1 MAFDLTAVLRLNS
14 AQFRR
19 GMQDAR
25 RSMSGMRSGVS
36 EVAKHL
42 GLLAGAAGAVGV
54 AFSSVNKAMD
64 FESQMSSIKAL
75 MGNTGNINEQMK
87 QMQKLALDMGA
98 KTKYSALEAAQGI
111 EELIK
116 AGLSPATVKAGGLEA
131 ALTLATAGG
140 LDLAEAA
147 EIMSTSLNSF
157 SKDGMKASDAA
168 NILAGAANAS
178 ATDVHDLK
186 YSLSSVAA
194 VASGAGLS
202 LKDTTTALGVL
213 ANKGLKGSDAG
224 TSLKSML
231 LQLQPTTKKTAK
243 LFELLGLET
252 EKNGNAFYD
261 SKDKIKSMAEIAQVL
276 HDKFKSL
283 TDGQRQVAFKEA
295 FGTDA
300 IRAANILYEAGAKGI
315 KNFQTEMSKVTALS
329 VAKDKMNNAAGA
341 VEQFKGALETLQI
354 SVLLPLMPVI
364 KDAANKFADWV
375 AKLKPEQIK
384 SWGNQIKEAGQ
395 KALNLAKFIH
405 DNWVPI
411 RETIIGITVAIAV
424 FRAGWATLMIIGTI
438 TKLIQAY
445 RAGTMLATI
454 AQMGFNEAL
463 FANPIG
469 LIILALA
476 ALVGIIVVVVR
487 NWETVKAKT
496 VEFWNTIKNNPIA
509 WLVAGP
515 LMALITAAVKL
526 YQNWDTVKIKFGQ
539 VWDSIKSGA
548 ASAVNTVISGINAM
562 IRVIN
567 KIPGV
572 NVPIVPKVYWGN
584 TKVDNGGEGV
594 GGTGAVSGAY
604 LHGRNSR
611 VSATNASNSQP
622 VFGRHANG
630 LSNVP
635 YNGYMARLHKG
646 ERILTPEEAQ
656 AYGKGGNTY
665 NFGGIH
671 LHGTGSTE
679 KDADRLLDI
688 IARKIEAAGGAG
700 A

>member
-1 MAFDLTAVLRLNS
+1 M
-14 AQFRR
+14 
-19 GMQDAR
+19 
-25 RSMSGMRSGVS
+25 
-36 EVAKHL
+36 AKHL

-64 FESQMSSIKAL
+64 FESQMSTIKAL
-75 MGNTGNINEQMK
+75 TGATNEQMA

-98 KTKYSALEAAQGI
+98 KTKYSALEAAKGI
-111 EELIK
+111 EELLK
-116 AGLSPATVKAGGLEA
+116 AGITPATVKAGGLEA
-131 ALTLATAGG
+131 ALNLATAGG

-168 NILAGAANAS
+168 NILAGTANAS

-186 YSLSSVAA
+186 YSLSAVAA

-202 LKDTTTALGVL
+202 MKDTSIALGVL

-243 LFELLGLET
+243 LFEVLGLET

-261 SKDKIKSMAEIAQVL
+261 AKGNIKSMADIAQVL
-276 HDKFKSL
+276 HDKFKNL
-283 TDGQRQVAFKEA
+283 TSGERQAAFKEA

-300 IRAANILYEAGAKGI
+300 IRAANILYEAGAKGV
-315 KNFQTEMSKVTALS
+315 KKFQTEMSKVTALD
-329 VAKDKMNNAAGA
+329 VAKQKMNNASGA

-384 SWGNQIKEAGQ
+384 SWGDKIKEVGQ
-395 KALNLAKFIH
+395 KALDLATTIH
-405 DNWVPI
+405 DNWGPI
-411 RETIIGITVAIAV
+411 KETIIGITAAV
-424 FRAGWATLMIIGTI
+424 VTFKFAMAALMIVQTI
-438 TKLIQAY
+438 NKLMAAY
-445 RAGTMLATI
+445 RAGTLLATI
-454 AQMGFNEAL
+454 AQWDFNAAL

-469 LIILALA
+469 LVILALA

-604 LHGRNSR
+604 LHARNSR
-611 VSATNASNSQP
+611 VSATKASNSGP
-622 VFGRHANG
+622 VFGRFASG

-635 YNGYMARLHKG
+635 YNGFLASLHKG
-646 ERILTPEEAQ
+646 ERILTPEENQ
-656 AYGKGGNTY
+656 AYNGRKGSF
-665 NFGGIH
+665 NFYGDINIHGVGGDI
-671 LHGTGSTE
+671 E
-679 KDADRLLDI
+679 NAADKLMEI
-688 IARKIEAAGGAG
+688 IANKVEAAGGAG